1 MEGFGI
7 FLILIAA
14 ILNVILFFKIWQA
27 TIDIGTIKNHLLG
40 EPIKKQIEVSTKG
53 VLIFSVIFLIVVAL
67 IARFGINWVIVF

>member
-27 TIDIGTIKNHLLG
+27 TIDIGL
-40 EPIKKQIEVSTKG
+40 
-53 VLIFSVIFLIVVAL
+53 
-67 IARFGINWVIVF
+67 